1 MINLLGHKFGR
12 EWKLEN
18 AEDEEEIDEGEEEDE
33 KDRRKKY
40 MLDNL
45 IINNRLIYR

>member
-18 AEDEEEIDEGEEEDE
+18 AEDEEEATEGNHRNSLTSLRGHSHTV
-33 KDRRKKY
+33 KL
-40 MLDNL
+40 MIALT
-45 IINNRLIYR
+45 